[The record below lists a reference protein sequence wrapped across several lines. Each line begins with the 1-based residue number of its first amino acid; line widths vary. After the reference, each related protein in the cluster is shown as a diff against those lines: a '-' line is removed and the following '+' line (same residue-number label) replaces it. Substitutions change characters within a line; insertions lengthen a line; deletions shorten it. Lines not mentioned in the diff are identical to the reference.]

1 MNSITHHGVKGMHW
15 GVRKDEF
22 SRSVNKAMGSFLG
35 IENKHLNKMLRSSGK
50 LRKAYFEAQTLGVKT
65 KKGKYQYNKESKE
78 LYQKQQAAAKKA
90 QKYAKE
96 FLEKYK
102 TKPMSYL
109 ESLNAQRGAAIGT
122 AVGIA
127 VPVVLPLW
135 ATIPAGYYIGS
146 HVGSDRVK
154 HSDELMHHG
163 VKGMKW
169 HEHKKAKY
177 DNRLTK
183 INRVA
188 KTPNMNFWSNM
199 ASQFYNGVNRTT
211 DRGSQLETTVTN
223 LFNNRNYSQSLSTL
237 FTAYTTDRDARY
249 AINHAANNVLDRL
262 SNDSDWKVSFIGNL
276 GSNVFNLFGNTFGR
290 QRRGTRAEVAA
301 YETQMQNN
309 GNRGRRPTH
318 SNHSSSHSGR

>member
-50 LRKAYFEAQTLGVKT
+50 LRKAYFEAQSLGVKT
-65 KKGKYQYNKESKE
+65 KNGKYQYNKESKE
-78 LYQKQQAAAKKA
+78 LYQKQQAAARKA
-90 QKYAKE
+90 QKYAKD

-146 HVGSDRVK
+146 HVGGSSIK
-154 HSDELMHHG
+154 HYG

-169 HEHKKAKY
+169 KQHRMAR
-177 DNRLTK
+177 DNNKPGLGDWLTSLATGAADTFESNTSSAADRANRSANNAERLLNEGHPLAAARTLMNTYRNDPDARRLMEGQVNTLIENLTNGEYA
-183 INRVA
+183 INGQSSFATRFTGGVA
-188 KTPNMNFWSNM
+188 NAAF
-199 ASQFYNGVNRTT
+199 
-211 DRGSQLETTVTN
+211 N
-223 LFNNRNYSQSLSTL
+223 LFNNT
-237 FTAYTTDRDARY
+237 
-249 AINHAANNVLDRL
+249 
-262 SNDSDWKVSFIGNL
+262 IGASS
-276 GSNVFNLFGNTFGR
+276 GS
-290 QRRGTRAEVAA
+290 
-301 YETQMQNN
+301 
-309 GNRGRRPTH
+309 RGRRPAGERRKIAI
-318 SNHSSSHSGR
+318 SQGRVRGRRKRASQ